1 MVIYGIWT
9 LKKKCPRS
17 QDQKK
22 LHSYSEK
29 GEDFVFLAAGQHICI
44 YIGDKDIMSMFL
56 HS

>member
-22 LHSYSEK
+22 IHSYSEK